1 MLVFPKSWHTRNHKD
16 LFIQFSICQTVQI
29 FQISACCTVLHHL
42 RGRKRYSISPSRRI
56 WSHTSVPRC
65 WGWKSENDVLA
76 CFSLRF
82 ITCMKVYEHI
92 YLAIF
97 DLEWSCLTCAPFFG
111 EMVQAPG
118 NTLSWGF
125 NLSQRWPPHHPRGS
139 GERVTSRHR
148 GILPSGSPT
157 SGESAKSV
165 RGVFSAAPPEA
176 LRPLGDVWWRSW
188 WQPHVWKKGTIPG
201 DAHFRKRSFLWGAK
215 EGSYI
220 LKRGEGFESHKDYSM
235 LLGPGCNVFYIGA
248 AQKSGT
254 YHRIIIRQV
263 PGFPGDELVA
273 TAISCVDRDTSV
285 ALSWCEELLVNPHSL
300 SRYLG
305 VWHWSTWTRGQATSL
320 WSGPNIG
327 QWNGGC
333 RSPNLDWGLGPPEFD
348 IPTK

>member
-1 MLVFPKSWHTRNHKD
+1 MYEGVWTYISCYLWSGMILLDMCPFFRWNGSSPREYLVMGIQPLTKVTPSSSQGKWWTCYITSPWDPPLGIPD
-16 LFIQFSICQTVQI
+16 LRRVGQE
-29 FQISACCTVLHHL
+29 
-42 RGRKRYSISPSRRI
+42 RSRR
-56 WSHTSVPRC
+56 
-65 WGWKSENDVLA
+65 
-76 CFSLRF
+76 
-82 ITCMKVYEHI
+82 
-92 YLAIF
+92 
-97 DLEWSCLTCAPFFG
+97 
-111 EMVQAPG
+111 
-118 NTLSWGF
+118 
-125 NLSQRWPPHHPRGS
+125 
-139 GERVTSRHR
+139 
-148 GILPSGSPT
+148 
-157 SGESAKSV
+157 
-165 RGVFSAAPPEA
+165 FSAAPPEA